1 MTPCQHKQKNGG
13 SRGNLIFVYHF
24 DLFISNHIILNLN
37 IIRRFGTNMLNF
49 VIIFN
54 FCSSIVCMLFPSTCN
69 LTKSYSPSWKKK
81 KMNSA
86 VWPWCLGE
94 RYNYPC
100 TARVTASYKHLRVVC
115 VCLILFVLT
124 GIYHSE
130 IAKEGAMPHPDFTQ
144 QQLIIDV
151 SKHIYFYVV
160 ESLYQPRFKYKIDD
174 IVL

>member
-115 VCLILFVLT
+115 VCVCAWFCLCLRVYI
-124 GIYHSE
+124 
-130 IAKEGAMPHPDFTQ
+130 IAKLRKKERCPTPTLHNN
-144 QQLIIDV
+144 
-151 SKHIYFYVV
+151 S
-160 ESLYQPRFKYKIDD
+160 
-174 IVL
+174 